1 MQHPRQFI
9 LMVVLSLF
17 LSGCMLG
24 PDFLSPPAPTNPDYL
39 DIPQLDTTVGTSGP
53 AGEPQYFVMVEHI
66 PAQWW
71 MLFHSEA
78 LNDLIHCGFSNSPT
92 IAAAQA
98 TLLQAQENVNVQVGQ
113 SLYPAVDAQAFT
125 QRQKFSDSSL
135 GLGTGSSIFSLYN
148 TQVNVSYTFDF
159 FGSARRAIEAL
170 CAQVD
175 YERYQ
180 LEATYLT
187 LASNIVTTAITEAS
201 LRAQIKATLALI
213 AYQTDLYKILYQQF
227 ELGAVAKT
235 DVLTQESQ
243 LAQTRATLP
252 PLEKSLANTRHA
264 LAVLIGTFPTE
275 ETLPQ
280 FCLEDL
286 QLPTELPITLPS
298 NLVRQRPDIRAAEAL
313 LHQAN
318 AQIGVATAN
327 LLPQITLNGYY
338 GWEANAL
345 STLFTPRSNVWSLT
359 GQILQPIFQ
368 GGALLAQRRAVIHAY
383 DQSAAQYRQTV
394 LQAFQNVSDALR
406 AIEFDAEKL
415 KREVQSLE
423 TAEALLELSRG
434 QFKLGAINY
443 LTLLD
448 AQRQYQIA
456 LINRIQAQ
464 AARYTDTAALF
475 QALGGG
481 WWGECAVDA
490 G

>member
-1 MQHPRQFI
+1 M
-9 LMVVLSLF
+9 
-17 LSGCMLG
+17 G
-24 PDFLSPPAPTNPDYL
+24 PDFIAPPEPDMEGYL
-39 DIPQLDTTVGTSGP
+39 DIAPLESTVSTTGRSG
-53 AGEPQYFVMVEHI
+53 ETQYFVMEEI

-71 MLFHSEA
+71 MLFHSEP
-78 LNDLIHCGFSNSPT
+78 LNQLIHYGFRNSPN

-98 TLLQAQENVNVQVGQ
+98 AILLAQENVNVKVGQ
-113 SLYPAVDAQAFT
+113 TLYPSVNAQAFA
-125 QRQKFSDSSL
+125 QREKFSDSSF
-135 GLGTGSSIFSLYN
+135 GFGPGSTVFSLFN

-175 YERYQ
+175 YQRYQ

-201 LRAQIKATLALI
+201 LRAQIEATLELI
-213 AYQTDLYKILYQQF
+213 AYQADLYKILYQQF

-264 LAVLIGTFPTE
+264 LAVLVGTLPTE
-275 ETLPQ
+275 ENLPR
-280 FCLEDL
+280 FCLDEL
-286 QLPTELPITLPS
+286 QLPQELPISLPS
-298 NLVRQRPDIRAAEAL
+298 RLVRQRPDIRASEAL

-338 GWEANAL
+338 GWEAN
-345 STLFTPRSNVWSLT
+345 TLGNLFNPRSNIWSIMN
-359 GQILQPIFQ
+359 QITQPIFQ
-368 GGALLAQRRAVIHAY
+368 GGALLAQRRANIAAY
-383 DQSAAQYRQTV
+383 DQSCAQYQQTV
-394 LQAFQNVSDALR
+394 LQAFQNVADALR
-406 AIEFDAEKL
+406 AIEFDAETL
-415 KREVQSLE
+415 KREQQALQ
-423 TAEALLELSRG
+423 TAEELLTLSRG
-434 QFKLGAINY
+434 QYQLGAINY
-443 LTLLD
+443 LNLLE
-448 AQRQYQIA
+448 AQRQYQQA
-456 LINRIQAQ
+456 LINRIQAE

-481 WWGECAVDA
+481 WWGECEVEA